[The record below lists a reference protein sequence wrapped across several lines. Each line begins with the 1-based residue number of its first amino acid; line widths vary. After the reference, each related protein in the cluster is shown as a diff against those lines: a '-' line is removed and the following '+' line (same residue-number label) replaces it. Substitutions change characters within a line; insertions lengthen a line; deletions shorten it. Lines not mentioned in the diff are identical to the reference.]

1 MFGRSKP
8 LRFTICQEQRLNLYL
23 INNLFVIISLKN
35 SDAKSTLY
43 QRQININVHTYDPLS
58 NLINTHTHR
67 DLYELLSF
75 SSLSKPKKKKNKKK
89 PSPLSARRQWGGQSS
104 ESETRLRTKLS
115 ELRLYLYDHERPSG
129 SILQVIRSRRAIRK
143 SAPTGDRIDTGRPHV
158 AEPPLVGR
166 HINVFF
172 SFCARRTPR
181 PIGIPKTI
189 TVHYVLPRKLR
200 VSPPRMPGKSNPATF
215 VG

>member
-89 PSPLSARRQWGGQSS
+89 T
-104 ESETRLRTKLS
+104 ESIICSKAM
-115 ELRLYLYDHERPSG
+115 
-129 SILQVIRSRRAIRK
+129 RRAIVRV
-143 SAPTGDRIDTGRPHV
+143 GDTPPYKTLRITALFVRSRT
-158 AEPPLVGR
+158 AER
-166 HINVFF
+166 
-172 SFCARRTPR
+172 
-181 PIGIPKTI
+181 
-189 TVHYVLPRKLR
+189 VHFAGDSVTSR
-200 VSPPRMPGKSNPATF
+200 NT
-215 VG
+215 